1 MFEKEVMIS
10 SLKKNNQMLSKLV
23 QEMEDSSKTNLYD
36 IQYFQETIK
45 RIESALRKLRKIN
58 DQDASPSTFAYKY
71 TSAFNN
77 RSWQ

>member
-10 SLKKNNQMLSKLV
+10 SLKKSNQMLSKLV
-23 QEMEDSSKTNLYD
+23 QEMEDSSKANIYD
-36 IQYFQETIK
+36 VQYFQETIK

-58 DQDASPSTFAYKY
+58 DTAALSH
-71 TSAFNN
+71 